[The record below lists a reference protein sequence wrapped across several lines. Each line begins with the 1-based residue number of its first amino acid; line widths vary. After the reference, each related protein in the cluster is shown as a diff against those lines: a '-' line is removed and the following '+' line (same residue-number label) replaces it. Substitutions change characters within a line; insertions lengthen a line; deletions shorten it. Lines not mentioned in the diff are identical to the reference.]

1 MKNNNNINI
10 HTTSGAGGT
19 WFSEVAIAIV
29 SINQLQNQTTN
40 FSSSIFKLNPKNQN
54 FNLVTRVKINYSQKQ
69 KTHFNKNEK
78 NGIFNCSTSIYI
90 IDLTNN
96 IVTPKFHIT

>member
-1 MKNNNNINI
+1 VPEELGSLKLPLQ
-10 HTTSGAGGT
+10 SCQ
-19 WFSEVAIAIV
+19 
-29 SINQLQNQTTN
+29 SINCKIKPPTSHHQY
-40 FSSSIFKLNPKNQN
+40 FKLNPKNQN